1 MKTEARSSKNR
12 AKRHAP
18 KTASAATGTITTF
31 SGRLAW
37 VDGEPVLRWQR
48 KGEAHTVS
56 PYPNQLSPSLLSHTT
71 GDAAVSFDLA
81 EDRPVHIRRAGDKWR
96 VLACVLGGTPAV
108 ITETLQELLERR
120 FVPDHIAIFTTTTGE
135 RGLDTAFEANLG
147 ALCAEYGAAV
157 PHWRPVELLR
167 DAVGAPLSDI
177 RSDADNVG
185 AANVIA
191 NAVRDLTRFPETVVH
206 ASVAGGRKT
215 MGTLLSDAMSLFG
228 RAADTVSHVLVQP
241 EAAEFARNFYY
252 RPRLPIALLDRD
264 GKPVK
269 DRAGR
274 ALTSGDVQL
283 DLATKPFFRLR
294 GLIDEPLLADTR
306 APIDFAAVTAAVN
319 VTANRPMLIVHPPA
333 TGEIEI
339 ADFRRIALDPT
350 HYALFRVTAEAMTGG
365 LPGTTIAGTLTPGD
379 FQSLADTDEP
389 PADEALVFARLRPA
403 AQRYLS
409 VLRQRLYPGE
419 SWTAFRASEFWRSN
433 PNSVGTGFAIWRI
446 GEYEKAIGYL
456 NPILTRLNESLAEG
470 LGSSAVARLYGIE
483 RHGRGPMRFRLACG
497 ADLIDLLD

>member
-1 MKTEARSSKNR
+1 LT
-12 AKRHAP
+12 
-18 KTASAATGTITTF
+18 
-31 SGRLAW
+31 GRLAW
-37 VDGEPVLRWQR
+37 ADDEPVLHW
-48 KGEAHTVS
+48 EAEGQKHTIALGPAQVS
-56 PYPNQLSPSLLSHTT
+56 PGLL
-71 GDAAVSFDLA
+71 GDRAVEVAVGFDLA
-81 EDRPVHIRRAGDKWR
+81 EGKPVHVRAAGDKWR

-135 RGLDTAFEANLG
+135 RGLDAAFEVNLV

-167 DAVGAPLSDI
+167 DAAGAPLSDI

-191 NAVRDLTRFPETVVH
+191 NAVRDLTRFSETVIH

-264 GKPVK
+264 GKPVR
-269 DRAGR
+269 DHADR
-274 ALTSGDVQL
+274 ALTSDDVRL
-283 DLATKPFFRLR
+283 DLASKPFFRLR

-319 VTANRPMLIVHPPA
+319 VTANRPKLIVHPPA

-339 ADFRRIALDPT
+339 ADFKRITLDPT
-350 HYALFRVTAEAMTGG
+350 QYALFRVTAEAMTGR
-365 LPGTTIAGTLTPGD
+365 LPGIAMAGALTPGD
-379 FQSLADTDEP
+379 FQSLADADEP
-389 PADEALVFARLRPA
+389 PADEALVFAGLRPA

-409 VLRQRLYPGE
+409 VLRRRLYPGE

-483 RHGRGPMRFRLACG
+483 RHGRGPMRFRLAC
-497 ADLIDLLD
+497 AVDLVALRD